1 MTEVWKDVPGYE
13 GLYMVSNEGII
24 RSKSGI
30 TRRPYEHHKGY
41 LCIRLSKN
49 NVGKNHMIHRIV
61 AEAFIPNPEN
71 KLQVNHINGIKDD
84 NRLENLQWCTG
95 SENVRHAYDTGL
107 AKSATAGKIYTTLEK
122 IERYQ
127 NRLKMLFKQLED
139 ELPTSQT
146 NL

>member
-13 GLYMVSNEGII
+13 GLYMVNNEGVIK
-24 RSKSGI
+24 SKSGTI
-30 TRRPYEHHKGY
+30 RKPYEHYKGY

-49 NVGKNHMIHRIV
+49 NIGKNYMIHRIV

-71 KLQVNHINGIKDD
+71 KSQVNHINGIKSD
-84 NRLENLQWCTG
+84 NRLENLQWSTG
-95 SENVRHAYDTGL
+95 SENVQHAYDTGL

-127 NRLKMLFKQLED
+127 NRLKVLFKQLED